1 MIRET
6 HGDDALFSEAA
17 EHYADNLSRGVETLV
32 VIPFWEEIER
42 FNTHARDAMR
52 TRGLVGGP
60 EVVREAVKPLT
71 WTDEQKAHWN
81 QYQPGDWLL
90 FARDTHYF
98 RRGVAAQ
105 VAAVLPDG
113 LRVVRPNGRFA
124 KITRRQRGA
133 FDVGRLQSLPLAA
146 GERLLIR
153 GREDSQHF
161 ANGDFKEVARVDP
174 VTNEVWLTD
183 GRVLPP
189 DFKAWTY
196 GHALTSYRAQGSTAE
211 ESLVVLGEVAERSL
225 MQRQFYVGNT
235 RYRGRHRIYV
245 SNRAA
250 ILNRLATADPGRE
263 LATEFLRRQNITL
276 AQEIGMRPFQRMGA
290 RARHVWQAVAA
301 QMAQARE
308 AVRERMEV

>member
-1 MIRET
+1 
-6 HGDDALFSEAA
+6 
-17 EHYADNLSRGVETLV
+17 
-32 VIPFWEEIER
+32 
-42 FNTHARDAMR
+42 
-52 TRGLVGGP
+52 
-60 EVVREAVKPLT
+60 
-71 WTDEQKAHWN
+71 
-81 QYQPGDWLL
+81 
-90 FARDTHYF
+90 
-98 RRGVAAQ
+98 
-105 VAAVLPDG
+105 